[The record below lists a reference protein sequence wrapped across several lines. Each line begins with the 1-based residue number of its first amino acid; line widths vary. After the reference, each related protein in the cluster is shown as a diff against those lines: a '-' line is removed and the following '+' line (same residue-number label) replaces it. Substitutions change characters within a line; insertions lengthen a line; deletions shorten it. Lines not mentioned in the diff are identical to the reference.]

1 MNARDYLEQHWIK
14 NQIWTHLTRKLHQ
27 ERLKRC
33 TSYLEGETFLD
44 VGCGIGH
51 STDHMKRFLPGD
63 WSGLEFWDDAAQI
76 ARGTFPEITFYSLN
90 EGFNFR
96 PVCGEF
102 DSVVCAEVIEHV
114 EDDQALVDRLLD
126 ITKKVLVITTP
137 NRKVIDP
144 GHLRVYTPDTLAAL
158 CSSVDGLEWQIINS
172 ARFFYVVIKK

>member
-14 NQIWTHLTRKLHQ
+14 NEIWTHLRVPLHQ
-27 ERLKRC
+27 ERLKMC
-33 TSYLEGETFLD
+33 TSFLDGKTFLD

-63 WSGLEFWDDAAQI
+63 WSGLEFWDDAAKR
-76 ARGTFPEITFYSLN
+76 ARGLFPEITFYSS

-114 EDDQALVDRLLD
+114 KNDQELIDGLLG
-126 ITKKVLVITTP
+126 ITRNVLVITTP
-137 NRKVIDP
+137 NRKVSDP
-144 GHLRVYTPDTLAAL
+144 GHLRVYTEESLGAL
-158 CSSVDGLEWQIINS
+158 FMNYEFDIINVS
-172 ARFFYVVIKK
+172 RFLYGVVRK